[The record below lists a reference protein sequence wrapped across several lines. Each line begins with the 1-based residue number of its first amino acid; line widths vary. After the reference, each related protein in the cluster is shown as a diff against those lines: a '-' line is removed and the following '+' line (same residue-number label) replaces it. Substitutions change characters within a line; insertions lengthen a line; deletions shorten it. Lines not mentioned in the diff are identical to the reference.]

1 MNRQLTASAEA
12 CLRVLREHEELSTTR
27 LWEASGVD
35 RKAMRLALIALV
47 ELQLIE
53 QVKPQRGNH
62 AATWRAVK

>member
-1 MNRQLTASAEA
+1 MTRALPASAET

-27 LWEASGVD
+27 LWEVSGVD

-47 ELQLIE
+47 DLRLIE

-62 AATWRAVK
+62 PATWRAIK